1 VSPIYLNQIKESHM
15 PEKMIEKVTKTDEEW
30 RRQLTPDQFEVAR
43 KAGTEPA
50 FTGKYWKTKDPGTY
64 TCVCCGQPL
73 FSSETKFDSGTGWP
87 SFWQPLD
94 ANAVAEHTDQSY
106 GMRRTEVRCA
116 RCEAHLGHVFED
128 GPAPTGQRYC
138 MNSAA
143 LELQP
148 KSNQKK

>member
-1 VSPIYLNQIKESHM
+1 VSPVYLNQIKESHM
-15 PEKMIEKVTKTDEEW
+15 TEKMIEKVTKTDEEW

-94 ANAVAEHTDQSY
+94 PNAVAEHTDQSY
-106 GMRRTEVRCA
+106 GMRRTEVQCA

-143 LELQP
+143 LELQ
-148 KSNQKK
+148 KSSQKK